1 LLFSDIEGSTPLL
14 QRLGPRYAELIAI
27 HDALIRAAVARYG
40 GTVDGAEGDGYFC
53 VFDGAGDALAAA
65 LEMQLRFAEQEWP
78 EGAEVRVRMGLHVGE
93 VLETPASLVG
103 LAIHH
108 AARIAAVA
116 HGGQVLISDTAR
128 RLLDAIPE
136 GAEVRPLGVHQIRDV
151 GDTALFQLG
160 HPLLRRDFP
169 PLRAT
174 GFVRNN
180 LPAPRTS
187 MIGRE
192 AESAAVAA
200 LLDAHRLVT
209 LTGAGGCGKTR
220 LAVRVASEVSDGYDD
235 GVTLVELAALSDPQ
249 GVVSLVLAALGQ
261 PTETVTANALI
272 GVLRDRHSLIVLDN
286 CEHLLEA
293 CAALVNEVLAVC
305 PRLSMMTTSREP
317 LGITGEAVY
326 RVPSLSIAS
335 PGESVETVRATDA
348 ACLFETRVG
357 LVRPGYQI
365 SSVDASPVA
374 EICQRL
380 DGIPLA
386 IELAAARCR
395 LLSPADIAGRL
406 DDRFRL
412 LTGGGRDAMPRQQ
425 TLLAAIDWSYRLL
438 SEAEQV
444 LLAWLA
450 VFHGGA
456 ALDAVEAVAVGD
468 PIDAFDVIE
477 LVGSLVDK
485 SLVMVDESVPFSTRL
500 RLPETIR
507 QFATDRLVDRPD
519 LATLRD
525 RHAAWFGS
533 ISAPLGIGPWVGTR
547 LERSVLAQ
555 ADEENLAAALDW
567 ATGAGS
573 DDALRVITVYA
584 HLHPELREP
593 EDFGDRIRAALD
605 ATPNA
610 APGLRAVSLVRLA
623 WDRTERDPSSTI
635 ALEYCEHALNLAR
648 ESGDPRVLAE
658 VAMWAG
664 FMLTG
669 NDGALEAVAAADASG
684 DPELAVQSRTEVVKF
699 CDQATGTTLLQDAE
713 RLAQRHSLDGYR
725 AAIALANAEFAM
737 SRGDTAGA
745 RAGVDEALAFDAVAP
760 MSARFYTRTWGGIV
774 LADLGQ
780 FTEAEALLLDAL
792 ALMKRTP
799 TGVLERETRGGL
811 AHLARL
817 RGDAAMARAEAEL
830 ALDADH
836 HYVRWTD
843 GLALLALAAA
853 DRADSRPRAAIE
865 SLVPIL
871 VEGQR
876 LDVVTQAVEEF
887 AACLADLDR
896 PDDAARALA
905 TADSWRAAGG
915 APVAPARAAV
925 VDDLRS
931 RLGAAEHVT
940 RADLVALAHPASKP

>member
-1 LLFSDIEGSTPLL
+1 MLFSDIEGSTPLL

-27 HDALIRAAVARYG
+27 HDALIRAAVARHG

-65 LEMQLRFAEQEWP
+65 LEMQLRFAEQDWP

-116 HGGQVLISDTAR
+116 HGGQVLVSDTAR
-128 RLLDAIPE
+128 RLLNAVPA
-136 GAEVRPLGVHQIRDV
+136 GAEIRPLGVHRIRDV
-151 GDTALFQLG
+151 GETALFQLT

-200 LLDAHRLVT
+200 LLGAHRLVT

-220 LAVRVASEVSDGYDD
+220 LAVRVASEVSDAYDD
-235 GVTLVELAALSDPQ
+235 GVTLVELAALSDPR
-249 GVVSLVLAALGQ
+249 GVVSLVLAALSQ
-261 PTETVTANALI
+261 PTETATTDALI
-272 GVLRDRHSLIVLDN
+272 GVVHDRHSLIVLDN
-286 CEHLLEA
+286 CEHLLDA
-293 CAALVNEVLAVC
+293 CAALVDEVLAAC
-305 PRLSMMTTSREP
+305 PRVSVMTTSREP
-317 LGITGEAVY
+317 LGMTGEAVY

-335 PGESVETVRATDA
+335 LGDSVETVRATDA
-348 ACLFETRVG
+348 ALLFETRVA
-357 LVRPGYQI
+357 LVRPGYRI
-365 SSVDASPVA
+365 SSEDTSAVA
-374 EICQRL
+374 EICRRL

-395 LLSPADIAGRL
+395 MLSPADIAARL

-438 SEAEQV
+438 SEPEQV
-444 LLAWLA
+444 LLARLA

-456 ALDAVEAVAVGD
+456 ALDAIESVTAGD
-468 PIDAFDVIE
+468 PIEAFDVIE

-485 SLVMVDESVPFSTRL
+485 SLVTVDESVPFSRRL
-500 RLPETIR
+500 LLPETIR
-507 QFATDRLVDRPD
+507 QFATDRLVDRPE

-533 ISAPLGIGPWVGTR
+533 MSAPLGIGPWVHTR
-547 LERSVLAQ
+547 LERGVLAQ

-567 ATGAGS
+567 ATGTGN

-584 HLHPELREP
+584 HLHPQLREP
-593 EDFGDRIRAALD
+593 KDFGDRIQAALD

-623 WDRTERDPSSTI
+623 WDRTERDPDNAV
-635 ALEYCEHALNLAR
+635 ALEDCEQALHLAR
-648 ESGDPRVLAE
+648 ASGDPRVLAE

-669 NDGALEAVAAADASG
+669 DDGALEAVAAADASG

-699 CDQATGTTLLQDAE
+699 CGLTTGTLLLQDAE
-713 RLAQRHSLDGYR
+713 RLAQHHGLDGYR
-725 AAIALANAEFAM
+725 G
-737 SRGDTAGA
+737 GD
-745 RAGVDEALAFDAVAP
+745 RAGECRVRDVSRRHGCLSRA
-760 MSARFYTRTWGGIV
+760 STRHWRSMPPRRPRHGS
-774 LADLGQ
+774 
-780 FTEAEALLLDAL
+780 
-792 ALMKRTP
+792 
-799 TGVLERETRGGL
+799 TRG
-811 AHLARL
+811 R
-817 RGDAAMARAEAEL
+817 
-830 ALDADH
+830 
-836 HYVRWTD
+836 
-843 GLALLALAAA
+843 
-853 DRADSRPRAAIE
+853 
-865 SLVPIL
+865 
-871 VEGQR
+871 
-876 LDVVTQAVEEF
+876 
-887 AACLADLDR
+887 
-896 PDDAARALA
+896 
-905 TADSWRAAGG
+905 
-915 APVAPARAAV
+915 
-925 VDDLRS
+925 
-931 RLGAAEHVT
+931 GAASSSRTSGSSPKPKPSSST
-940 RADLVALAHPASKP
+940 RWR